1 MSTKLACLIL
11 HTNLVNIESKKFIL
25 KYFANGLLSVY
36 ILSVLA
42 ITGNCYGS
50 NVEITQ
56 TDSLKSKLQVF
67 DIFSSSS
74 FIFLFS

>member
-36 ILSVLA
+36 IHV
-42 ITGNCYGS
+42 
-50 NVEITQ
+50 
-56 TDSLKSKLQVF
+56 
-67 DIFSSSS
+67 
-74 FIFLFS
+74 